1 MKKWLKL
8 FIQGIVIGFALITA
22 IGGGTMA
29 ILLGIYDDIIIAIAD
44 FRKNFK
50 KSISYLAPLV
60 LGMLVGIAIMIYPV
74 TLFLEHA
81 PFVATSLF
89 VGLTLGGLFV
99 FKNIVHKQANATNI
113 VLLIVGILF
122 VASIGVISWFN
133 SDTIANTSNFWV
145 DLVVLAIVG
154 FLAST
159 ALVAPGISG
168 TLFLLSIGYYLPLIN
183 LVKGIFTLSSEN
195 IGLDI
200 VRLLVFLIAL
210 LIGFI
215 VISKLFKYLLTR
227 WRTPTYFAIL
237 GWIIG
242 SIGICYFNG
251 DIKSAYYDINGFET
265 VTFVL
270 SIVCLVAGF
279 LISFFL
285 LRFVN
290 KKEEEQKQKELASK
304 VNEIDE

>member
-1 MKKWLKL
+1 MKKSLKL
-8 FIQGIVIGFALITA
+8 FLKGIAIGFALITA

-29 ILLGIYDDIIIAIAD
+29 ILLGVYDDIIIAIAD

-50 KSISYLAPLV
+50 KSIGYLAPLV
-60 LGMLVGIAIMIYPV
+60 LGMLVGIAAMIYPV

-99 FKNIVHKQANATNI
+99 FKNIVHKQVNATNI
-113 VLLIVGILF
+113 ILLIVGILF
-122 VASIGVISWFN
+122 VAGIGVISWFN
-133 SDTIANTSNFWV
+133 SESISNISNYWV
-145 DLVVLAIVG
+145 NLVVLAIVG

-200 VRLLVFLIAL
+200 LSLLVFLIAL

-215 VISKLFKYLLTR
+215 VVSKLFKYLLTK

-251 DIKSAYYDINGFET
+251 DIKSAYYALDGFET
-265 VTFVL
+265 LTFIL

-279 LISFFL
+279 LISYFL
-285 LRFVN
+285 LKYVN
-290 KKEEEQKQKELASK
+290 KKETEQKEKEAATEIK
-304 VNEIDE
+304 EINE